1 MTGGVLADSDPC
13 CQTQY
18 ITDYQRITQQKEL
31 SRQFVLQLRENI
43 ILIMNLFAIS
53 TASIKVVSSFIIAT
67 VIHT

>member
-1 MTGGVLADSDPC
+1 LAVDIIADFAPC

-18 ITDYQRITQQKEL
+18 ITDYQPITQQKEL
-31 SRQFVLQLRENI
+31 SRQFVLQLCENI

-67 VIHT
+67 AIHT